1 MPKNNED
8 GKFNDRE
15 EVHFVFDD
23 DDIDSSEQE
32 NQAEK
37 KEEDDQ
43 NKKWEDVEYD
53 REEELRFAFDDY
65 FDSSNHDTTEEKK
78 SEDTRDIEFEDM
90 DDLDFSDDEGNRQN
104 RRSVKSQHSNQDNLH
119 TGQRQDARGE
129 GFLARF
135 GRWAQENLPNWVYQ
149 GFWGL
154 VHLIGK
160 TVRMLVFGEESVTR
174 DAAHSFERTMEAE
187 RYKAEKDNRD
197 KEAEKEAKE
206 YAEEAK
212 KEAETAQS
220 KEKSAQ
226 KDDLTQQK
234 DNSTKES
241 ETLLSR
247 IEKAAMKSGY
257 RIDNEFDSKS
267 TDILRLSKSFPGGVT
282 KDYYID
288 ADKLK
293 DADNSKIE
301 QSLKDAAK
309 IAGAQR
315 YLDNH
320 GLMISAVN
328 NENFIVKRPGGA
340 SFQFENWM
348 MRDSLG
354 NVVKYFEKMEATAPK
369 HVQFVAKDMYVP
381 ITSATLSDFIHD
393 EKAPVEPERQVI
405 DSNIPIPDIRF
416 TTAEEIENQPYK
428 ELTHA
433 GFIATGPDEIHMVR
447 VEDGNGAYYNFSE
460 TDYRLNNPEAMKAA
474 FTALERTGVE
484 YDAVCPEVPN
494 DFHEIINNEVKDLL
508 TANNLAMSADEHS
521 DTVHVF
527 ARNPEGSIDYGK
539 SWTLSQ
545 SGMALGDATDL
556 KKIIFEVD
564 NKEMFSSMESADQY
578 PPQQISDV
586 NAAAK
591 AIGIVSAMRYDC
603 YRFADGE
610 TVAVAEIELTQD
622 KGIMYGT
629 NNIEVSDSNS
639 LDSLSF
645 NLNLDYNETQAVV
658 DTKDYID
665 SLSDAAQAYHI
676 GETEH
681 EAPEIHD
688 FLKEPSDE
696 LDHCIAMT
704 MISADIQDSDVYEE
718 CAKDSSPENV
728 QETYDF
734 EPFNLDDLDEP
745 DL

>member
-8 GKFNDRE
+8 GKLNDRE

-53 REEELRFAFDDY
+53 HEEELRFAFDDN
-65 FDSSNHDTTEEKK
+65 FDSSNHATTEEKK

-119 TGQRQDARGE
+119 TGQRQEVRGD

-135 GRWAQENLPNWVYQ
+135 GRWAQENLPSWVYQ

-174 DAAHSFERTMEAE
+174 DAAQSFERTMEAE

-197 KEAEKEAKE
+197 KQAEKEAKE
-206 YAEEAK
+206 YAEETK

-220 KEKSAQ
+220 KEKSSQ
-226 KDDLTQQK
+226 KDDLTQHK
-234 DNSTKES
+234 DNEPQKS
-241 ETLLSR
+241 ETVLSR
-247 IEKAAMKSGY
+247 IEKTAMKSGY
-257 RIDNEFDSKS
+257 RIDNEFDPKN
-267 TDILRLSKSFPGGVT
+267 TEILRLTKSFPGGVT

-288 ADKLK
+288 AGKLNG
-293 DADNSKIE
+293 ADNSQIE
-301 QSLKDAAK
+301 QALKDTAK

-315 YLDNH
+315 YLDNY
-320 GLMISAVN
+320 GLIISAVN
-328 NENFIVKRPGGA
+328 NENFIIKRPEGA
-340 SFQFENWM
+340 SFEFENWM
-348 MRDSLG
+348 MRDSLA
-354 NVVKYFEKMEATAPK
+354 NAVKYFEKMEATAPK
-369 HVQFVAKDMYVP
+369 HVQPVAKDMYVP
-381 ITSATLSDFIHD
+381 ITSATLNDFIQD
-393 EKAPVEPERQVI
+393 EKAPVEPEQQVI
-405 DSNIPIPDIRF
+405 DSNIPIPDIQF
-416 TTAEEIENQPYK
+416 TTEEEIEKQPYK

-447 VEDGNGAYYNFSE
+447 VEDGNGSYYNFSE

-527 ARNPEGSIDYGK
+527 ARTPEGSIDYGK

-564 NKEMFSSMESADQY
+564 NKEMLSSMEATDQY
-578 PPQQISDV
+578 SPQQINDV

-591 AIGIVSAMRYDC
+591 AIGIVSAMSYDC

-629 NNIEVSDSNS
+629 NSIEVSDSNS

-665 SLSDAAQAYHI
+665 SLSDAAKEYHI

-681 EAPEIHD
+681 EAAEIQD
-688 FLKEPSDE
+688 FLKDPSDE

-704 MISADIQDSDVYEE
+704 MISADEQDSEVYEE
-718 CAKDSSPENV
+718 HEKDTSPENI

>member
-1 MPKNNED
+1 MPNNNED

-32 NQAEK
+32 NQAEE

-53 REEELRFAFDDY
+53 HAEELRFAFDND
-65 FDSSNHDTTEEKK
+65 FDSSNHDATEEKNA
-78 SEDTRDIEFEDM
+78 EDTRNIEFEDM
-90 DDLDFSDDEGNRQN
+90 DDLDFSDDESDRQN
-104 RRSVKSQHSNQDNLH
+104 RRSANSQHSNQDNIH
-119 TGQRQDARGE
+119 TGQRQEARGE

-135 GRWAQENLPNWVYQ
+135 GRWAQENLPNGVYQ

-206 YAEEAK
+206 YAEETK

-220 KEKSAQ
+220 KEKSSQ
-226 KDDLTQQK
+226 KDDLTRHK
-234 DNSTKES
+234 DNEPQKS
-241 ETLLSR
+241 ETVLSR

-257 RIDNEFDSKS
+257 RIDNEFDPKN
-267 TDILRLSKSFPGGVT
+267 TEILRLSKSFPGGIT

-288 ADKLK
+288 TGKLSG
-293 DADNSKIE
+293 ADNSQIE
-301 QSLKDAAK
+301 QALKDAAK

-315 YLDNH
+315 YLDNY
-320 GLMISAVN
+320 GLIISAVN
-328 NENFIVKRPGGA
+328 NENFIIKRPEGA

-348 MRDSLG
+348 MRDSLS
-354 NVVKYFEKMEATAPK
+354 NAVKYFEKMEATAPK
-369 HVQFVAKDMYVP
+369 HVQPVAKDMYVP
-381 ITSATLSDFIHD
+381 ITSATLNDFIQD
-393 EKAPVEPERQVI
+393 EKAPVEPEQQVI
-405 DSNIPIPDIRF
+405 DSNIPIPDIQF
-416 TTAEEIENQPYK
+416 TTEEEIEKQPFK
-428 ELTHA
+428 ELIHA
-433 GFIATGPDEIHMVR
+433 GFIATGPDEVHMVR
-447 VEDGNGAYYNFSE
+447 VEADNGAFYNFVES
-460 TDYRLNNPEAMKAA
+460 DYRLNNPEAMKAA

-484 YDAVCPEVPN
+484 YDAPCPEVPK
-494 DFHEIINNEVKDLL
+494 DFHEIINNEIKDLL

-564 NKEMFSSMESADQY
+564 NKEMLSSMEATDQY
-578 PPQQISDV
+578 SPQQISDV

-591 AIGIVSAMRYDC
+591 AIGIVSAMSYDC
-603 YRFADGE
+603 YRFADGV

-629 NNIEVSDSNS
+629 NSIDVSDSNS

-665 SLSDAAQAYHI
+665 SLSDAAQEYHI

-681 EAPEIHD
+681 EAAEIQD
-688 FLKEPSDE
+688 FLKDPSDE

-704 MISADIQDSDVYEE
+704 MISADEQDSEVYEE
-718 CAKDSSPENV
+718 HRNDTSPENV

>member
-1 MPKNNED
+1 MPNNNED
-8 GKFNDRE
+8 GKSNDKV

-23 DDIDSSEQE
+23 DDIDSSKQE
-32 NQAEK
+32 DQSEK
-37 KEEDDQ
+37 KTEDNQ
-43 NKKWEDVEYD
+43 NIKWEDVEYD
-53 REEELRFAFDDY
+53 HEEELRFAFDDD
-65 FDSSNHDTTEEKK
+65 FDSSDHDATEEKK
-78 SEDTRDIEFEDM
+78 AEETRDIEFEDM
-90 DDLDFSDDEGNRQN
+90 DDLDISDDESDGQN
-104 RRSVKSQHSNQDNLH
+104 RRSANSQHRNQDNLH
-119 TGQRQDARGE
+119 TGQMQEARGE

-206 YAEEAK
+206 YAEETK

-220 KEKSAQ
+220 KEKSSQ
-226 KDDLTQQK
+226 KDDLTRQK
-234 DNSTKES
+234 NNEPQKSES
-241 ETLLSR
+241 VLSR
-247 IEKAAMKSGY
+247 IEKVAMKSGY
-257 RIDNEFDSKS
+257 RIDNEFDPKN
-267 TDILRLSKSFPGGVT
+267 TDILRLSKSFPDGVA

-288 ADKLK
+288 AGKLK
-293 DADNSKIE
+293 GADNSQIE
-301 QSLKDAAK
+301 KTLKDAAK

-315 YLDNH
+315 YLDNY
-320 GLMISAVN
+320 GLIISAVN
-328 NENFIVKRPGGA
+328 NENFIIKRPGGA

-348 MRDSLG
+348 MRDSLS
-354 NVVKYFEKMEATAPK
+354 NAVKDFKKMEATAPK
-369 HVQFVAKDMYVP
+369 HVQPVAKDMYVP
-381 ITSATLSDFIHD
+381 ITSATLNDFIQD
-393 EKAPVEPERQVI
+393 VKAPVEPEQQVI
-405 DSNIPIPDIRF
+405 DSKIPIPDIQF
-416 TTAEEIENQPYK
+416 TTEEEIKKQPYK

-433 GFIATGPDEIHMVR
+433 GFMVSGPDEVHMVR
-447 VEDGNGAYYNFSE
+447 VEADNGAFYNFVES
-460 TDYRLNNPEAMKAA
+460 DYRLNNPDAMKAA

-484 YDAVCPEVPN
+484 YDSVCPEVPKE
-494 DFHEIINNEVKDLL
+494 FHEIINNEIKDLL

-564 NKEMFSSMESADQY
+564 NKDMLSSMEATDQY
-578 PPQQISDV
+578 SPRQISDV

-591 AIGIVSAMRYDC
+591 AIGIVSAMSYDC
-603 YRFADGE
+603 YRFADEE

-629 NNIEVSDSNS
+629 NSIEVSDSNS

-645 NLNLDYNETQAVV
+645 NLNLDYNDTQMVV

-665 SLSDAAQAYHI
+665 SLCDAAQAYHI

-681 EAPEIHD
+681 QANEIHGI
-688 FLKEPSDE
+688 LKEPSDE

-704 MISADIQDSDVYEE
+704 MISADEQDSEVYEE
-718 CAKDSSPENV
+718 HRKDTSQENI

>member
-1 MPKNNED
+1 MPNNNED
-8 GKFNDRE
+8 CKFNDRE

-32 NQAEK
+32 NQAEE

-53 REEELRFAFDDY
+53 HEEELRFAFDND
-65 FDSSNHDTTEEKK
+65 FDSSNHDATEEKNA
-78 SEDTRDIEFEDM
+78 EDTRNIEFEDM
-90 DDLDFSDDEGNRQN
+90 DDLDFSDDESDRQN
-104 RRSVKSQHSNQDNLH
+104 RRSANSQHSNQDNIH
-119 TGQRQDARGE
+119 TGQRQEARGE

-206 YAEEAK
+206 YAEETK

-220 KEKSAQ
+220 KEKSSQ
-226 KDDLTQQK
+226 KDDLTRHK
-234 DNSTKES
+234 DNEPQKS
-241 ETLLSR
+241 ETVLSR

-257 RIDNEFDSKS
+257 RIDNEFDPKN
-267 TDILRLSKSFPGGVT
+267 TEILRLSKSFPGGIT

-288 ADKLK
+288 TGKLSG
-293 DADNSKIE
+293 ADNSQIE
-301 QSLKDAAK
+301 QALKDAAK

-315 YLDNH
+315 YLDNY
-320 GLMISAVN
+320 GLIISAVN
-328 NENFIVKRPGGA
+328 NENFIIKRPEGA

-348 MRDSLG
+348 MRDSLS
-354 NVVKYFEKMEATAPK
+354 NAVKYFEKMEATAPK
-369 HVQFVAKDMYVP
+369 HVQPVAKDMYVP
-381 ITSATLSDFIHD
+381 ITSATLNDFIQD
-393 EKAPVEPERQVI
+393 EKAPVEPEQQVI
-405 DSNIPIPDIRF
+405 DSNIPIPDIQF
-416 TTAEEIENQPYK
+416 TTEEEIEKQPFK
-428 ELTHA
+428 ELIHA
-433 GFIATGPDEIHMVR
+433 GFIVTGPDEVHMVR
-447 VEDGNGAYYNFSE
+447 VEADNGAFYNFVES
-460 TDYRLNNPEAMKAA
+460 DYRLNNPEAMKAA

-484 YDAVCPEVPN
+484 YDAVCSEVPK
-494 DFHEIINNEVKDLL
+494 DFHEIINNEIKDLL

-527 ARNPEGSIDYGK
+527 ARNPEGSIDFGK

-564 NKEMFSSMESADQY
+564 NKDMLSSMEAADQY
-578 PPQQISDV
+578 SPQQISDV

-591 AIGIVSAMRYDC
+591 AIGIVSAMSYDC
-603 YRFADGE
+603 YRFADGK

-629 NNIEVSDSNS
+629 NSIEVSDSNS

-645 NLNLDYNETQAVV
+645 HLTLDYNATQMVV

-665 SLSDAAQAYHI
+665 SLCDAAQAYHI

-681 EAPEIHD
+681 QASEIHGI
-688 FLKEPSDE
+688 LKEPSDE

-704 MISADIQDSDVYEE
+704 MISADEQDSEVYEE
-718 CAKDSSPENV
+718 HGKDTSQENI